1 MRSPKKIL
9 LLGLLLGIL
18 VLSGFLVRGYIAY
31 REIRENPAKL
41 IEAIPE
47 GANIV
52 LGEVRHT
59 AVREGKKEWVLEA
72 ASANYSESA
81 SEAVFTDVR
90 VTFFMDNGDV
100 VNLKGQK
107 GTINTTSNDMQVSG
121 KVRVVMNEYALETE
135 IIEYT
140 HKTRHIASQSPVHIL
155 GREFELRADA
165 MEVDLASETALFIG
179 AVEGQIDADTQLRL

>member
-1 MRSPKKIL
+1 MRSKKKIIL
-9 LLGLLLGIL
+9 LVLVLGIL

-31 REIRENPAKL
+31 RDIRENPAKL

-81 SEAVFTDVR
+81 SEAVFTDVQ
-90 VTFFMDNGDV
+90 VTFFMDNGDEV
-100 VNLKGQK
+100 HLKGNK
-107 GTINTTSNDMQVSG
+107 GIINTSSNDMQVSG

-135 IIEYT
+135 IIEYN
-140 HKTRHIASQSPVHIL
+140 HEMRHIASQSPVHIL

-165 MEVDLASETALFIG
+165 MEVDLASETALFSG